1 MSKPAAS
8 ARALATS
15 IKRGERSTPVT
26 SAPAPAA
33 SSARWPAPQPTSRN
47 CSPAWGSSASASA
60 MCTSWMDSA
69 TSSKAP
75 ADQTTAARC
84 LNSVK
89 SGMCGNVLRP
99 RRAFHLL
106 ESLAGGRLLGLLL
119 RPALAAPELLPV
131 DERGAGEVPVVCRA
145 CGRDLGVCHP
155 PAAARKELLQVR
167 LVVDAGRDRELDA
180 LLEGG
185 DDRALDRSE
194 AVLQE
199 ERAERRLEPGAEA
212 ELLGHRGARRARDD
226 MGPRLGQPPFGE
238 VGMPL
243 VERVR
248 DRELEDAVAEE
259 FEPLVRRDALARP
272 RGVREDDLRHVRRQ
286 SVDQLREIATGGW

>member
-199 ERAERRLEPGAEA
+199 ERAERRLEHGADHARGRCQPGRVLGRRFGGMRREPGAEA

-259 FEPLVRRDALARP
+259 FEPLV
-272 RGVREDDLRHVRRQ
+272 
-286 SVDQLREIATGGW
+286 